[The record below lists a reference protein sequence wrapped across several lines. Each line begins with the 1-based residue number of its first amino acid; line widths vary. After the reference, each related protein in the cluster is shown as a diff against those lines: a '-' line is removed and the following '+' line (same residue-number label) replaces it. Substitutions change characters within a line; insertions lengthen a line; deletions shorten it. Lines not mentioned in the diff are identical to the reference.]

1 MHRNVGLTLV
11 ESIPLLV
18 AAIADLSILSGIES
32 NSQNSYPNVAWCG
45 ILARQGV
52 PGMRVS
58 IGAAAP
64 PGFQLGGHLAGWPCR
79 GSGDGAL

>member
-1 MHRNVGLTLV
+1 MGLTLA

-18 AAIADLSILSGIES
+18 AAIADISLLSGIES
-32 NSQNSYPNVAWCG
+32 NAQNSYPNVAWCG

-64 PGFQLGGHLAGWPCR
+64 PGFQLGRTFSGLA
-79 GSGDGAL
+79 L